1 MTNRTELIQILPIQ
15 SGLLMELTDFFTS
28 RKQTKQPLQDARKE
42 AMFAELHS
50 LLSSGLDFSRS
61 FSLLIEGERNAAGR
75 ALLTELYRSVVR
87 GESLGRAFER
97 SERFAPLDC
106 GVLRIGEETGR
117 LDEALAFLADYYG
130 KRIAQRRM
138 VSGAVSYP
146 LIILFT
152 AVVVVIFMVL
162 VIVPMF
168 EQVYSRMGG
177 ELPAMTRWTIS
188 LSKAFPAYLAVTVFM
203 ALGGWFWWRTFG
215 GRPGVQ
221 RMAGNLLLRMPLLG
235 DTLRKNM
242 QARFCKLLCLLASSG
257 VPLLQGI
264 DMLRGIIT
272 FHPYRTSFAEI
283 VRELEQG
290 SCLSDAMER
299 FGRIYDRRLVVLLR
313 VGEQTG
319 RLPEMLRREGDVLT
333 GELEHRLRSLG
344 GMLEPILILL
354 VGLLVAVILISM
366 YLPMFRLGGI
376 MG

>member
-1 MTNRTELIQILPIQ
+1 MKLNEWLPSQ
-15 SGLLMELTDFFTS
+15 KTS
-28 RKQTKQPLQDARKE
+28 KQPLRDARKE
-42 AMFAELHS
+42 AIFAELHS

-61 FSLLIEGERNAAGR
+61 FSLLIEGERDAGNR
-75 ALLTELYRSVVR
+75 ALFKELYRTVVR
-87 GESLGRAFER
+87 GEPLWRSFER
-97 SERFAPLDC
+97 SARFAPLDC

-117 LDEALAFLADYYG
+117 LGEALAFLADYYR

-177 ELPAMTRWTIS
+177 ELPAMTRWIIS
-188 LSKAFPAYLAVTVFM
+188 LSKAFPAYLTVA
-203 ALGGWFWWRTFG
+203 ALAGGGVLLLWKIYGSRAS
-215 GRPGVQ
+215 VQ
-221 RMAGNLLLRMPLLG
+221 RFVCGWMLKMPLVG
-235 DTLRKNM
+235 DTLRKNL
-242 QARFCKLLCLLASSG
+242 QARFCKLLSLLASSG

-264 DMLRGIIT
+264 GMLEGIIA
-272 FHPYRTSFAEI
+272 FYPYRVSFARI
-283 VRELEQG
+283 ARELERG
-290 SCLSDAMER
+290 ACLSDAMER
-299 FGRIYDRRLVVLLR
+299 FAELYDRRLIALLR

-319 RLPEMLRREGDVLT
+319 RLPDMLRREGDVLT

-344 GMLEPILILL
+344 SLLEPVLILL
-354 VGLLVAVILISM
+354 VGLLVAVILIAM

>member
-1 MTNRTELIQILPIQ
+1 MNPNDSFAFLKREK
-15 SGLLMELTDFFTS
+15 
-28 RKQTKQPLQDARKE
+28 RPLKDARKE
-42 AMFAELHS
+42 AVFAELHS
-50 LLSSGLDFSRS
+50 LLGSGLDFSRS
-61 FSLLIEGERNAAGR
+61 FSLLIEGERDVQTK
-75 ALLTELYRSVVR
+75 ALLTGLYRTVVR
-87 GESLGRAFER
+87 GESLGCAFER
-97 SERFAPLDC
+97 SGRFAPLDC

-117 LDEALAFLADYYG
+117 LGEALAFLADYYR

-152 AVVVVIFMVL
+152 AIVVVIFMVL

-177 ELPAMTRWTIS
+177 ELPAMTRWIIS
-188 LSKAFPAYLAVTVFM
+188 LSKAFPAYLTVA
-203 ALGGWFWWRTFG
+203 ALAGAGALLLWKIYG

-221 RMAGNLLLRMPLLG
+221 RVASTLLLRLPLLG

-242 QARFCKLLCLLASSG
+242 QARFCRLLCLLSSSG
-257 VPLLQGI
+257 VPLL
-264 DMLRGIIT
+264 RGIGMLPQIIA
-272 FHPYRTSFAEI
+272 FYPYRISFARI
-283 VRELEQG
+283 VRELERG
-290 SCLSDAMER
+290 ACLSDAMEH
-299 FGRIYDRRLVVLLR
+299 FADLYDRRLVTLLR

-319 RLPEMLRREGDVLT
+319 RLPEMLAREGDVLT

-344 GMLEPILILL
+344 NLLEPALILL
-354 VGLLVAVILISM
+354 VGLLVAVILVAM

>member
-1 MTNRTELIQILPIQ
+1 
-15 SGLLMELTDFFTS
+15 MELTDFFTS

-177 ELPAMTRWTIS
+177 ELPAMTRWIIS

-221 RMAGNLLLRMPLLG
+221 RMAPACPTQWSVSGGFTIAGSSCCYASASKPDVSLRCCAVKGMCSQESSN
-235 DTLRKNM
+235 TAS
-242 QARFCKLLCLLASSG
+242 ARSEVCSS
-257 VPLLQGI
+257 Q
-264 DMLRGIIT
+264 
-272 FHPYRTSFAEI
+272 S
-283 VRELEQG
+283 
-290 SCLSDAMER
+290 
-299 FGRIYDRRLVVLLR
+299 
-313 VGEQTG
+313 
-319 RLPEMLRREGDVLT
+319 
-333 GELEHRLRSLG
+333 
-344 GMLEPILILL
+344 
-354 VGLLVAVILISM
+354 
-366 YLPMFRLGGI
+366 
-376 MG
+376 

>member
-1 MTNRTELIQILPIQ
+1 M
-15 SGLLMELTDFFTS
+15 
-28 RKQTKQPLQDARKE
+28 
-42 AMFAELHS
+42 
-50 LLSSGLDFSRS
+50 
-61 FSLLIEGERNAAGR
+61 
-75 ALLTELYRSVVR
+75 LTELYRSVVH

-97 SERFAPLDC
+97 SGRFAPLDC

-117 LDEALAFLADYYG
+117 LDEALSFLADYYR

-152 AVVVVIFMVL
+152 ALVVVIFMVL

-177 ELPAMTRWTIS
+177 ELPAMTRWIIS
-188 LSKAFPAYLAVTVFM
+188 LSKAFPAYLTVAALAGAM
-203 ALGGWFWWRTFG
+203 ALLLWKVYGSRD
-215 GRPGVQ
+215 RVQ
-221 RMAGNLLLRMPLLG
+221 RIAGGLLLRMPLVG
-235 DTLRKNM
+235 DTLRKNL

-264 DMLRGIIT
+264 DMLREIIT
-272 FHPYRTSFAEI
+272 FYPYRRSFAQI
-283 VRELEQG
+283 ARELEQG

-313 VGEQTG
+313 VGEQTS
-319 RLPEMLRREGDVLT
+319 RLPDMLRREGDALT
-333 GELEHRLRSLG
+333 AELEHRLRSLG
-344 GMLEPILILL
+344 SMLEPILILL

-376 MG
+376 IG

>member
-1 MTNRTELIQILPIQ
+1 
-15 SGLLMELTDFFTS
+15 MELTDFFTS
-28 RKQTKQPLQDARKE
+28 RKQTKQPLRDARKE

-61 FSLLIEGERNAAGR
+61 FSLLIEGERDAAGR

-87 GESLGRAFER
+87 GESLGRAFEQ
-97 SERFAPLDC
+97 SGRFAPLDC

-177 ELPAMTRWTIS
+177 ELPAMTRWIIS
-188 LSKAFPAYLAVTVFM
+188 LSKAFPAYLTVTVFIV
-203 ALGGWFWWRTFG
+203 LGGGLWWRAFG

-221 RMAGNLLLRMPLLG
+221 RTVCGLLLRLPLVG
-235 DTLRKNM
+235 DALRQNL
-242 QARFCKLLCLLASSG
+242 QARFCKLLCLLTASG
-257 VPLLQGI
+257 VP
-264 DMLRGIIT
+264 MLRGIGMLPEIIT
-272 FHPYRTSFAEI
+272 FYPYRVSFAEI
-283 VRELEQG
+283 ARRLQQG
-290 SCLSDAMER
+290 DCLSDAMER
-299 FGRIYDRRLVVLLR
+299 FGTLYDRRLVTLLR

-319 RLPEMLRREGDVLT
+319 RLPDMLRREGDVLT

-344 GMLEPILILL
+344 GILEPVLILL

>member
-1 MTNRTELIQILPIQ
+1 MMKLNELFASQK
-15 SGLLMELTDFFTS
+15 SS
-28 RKQTKQPLQDARKE
+28 KQPLRDARKE

-61 FSLLIEGERNAAGR
+61 FSLLIEGERDAGNR

-87 GESLGRAFER
+87 GEPLWRSFER
-97 SERFAPLDC
+97 SGRFAPLDC

-117 LDEALAFLADYYG
+117 LDEALSFLADYYR

-152 AVVVVIFMVL
+152 ALVVVIFMVL

-177 ELPAMTRWTIS
+177 ELPAMTRWIIS
-188 LSKAFPAYLAVTVFM
+188 LSKAFPAYLTVA
-203 ALGGWFWWRTFG
+203 ALAGAGALLLWKVYGSRD
-215 GRPGVQ
+215 RVQ
-221 RMAGNLLLRMPLLG
+221 RIAGGLLLRMPLVG
-235 DTLRKNM
+235 DTLRKNL

-264 DMLRGIIT
+264 GMLEGIIT
-272 FHPYRTSFAEI
+272 FYPYRVSFAEI
-283 VRELEQG
+283 ARKLQQG

-319 RLPEMLRREGDVLT
+319 RLPDMLRREGDTLT

-344 GMLEPILILL
+344 AMLEPVLILL

>member
-1 MTNRTELIQILPIQ
+1 MMKLND
-15 SGLLMELTDFFTS
+15 LLTTQKS
-28 RKQTKQPLQDARKE
+28 SKQPLRDARKE

-61 FSLLIEGERNAAGR
+61 FSLLIEGERDAGNR

-97 SERFAPLDC
+97 SGRFAPLDC

-117 LDEALAFLADYYG
+117 LDEALAFLSDYYR

-152 AVVVVIFMVL
+152 ALIVVIFMVL

-177 ELPAMTRWTIS
+177 ELPAMTRWIIS
-188 LSKAFPAYLAVTVFM
+188 LSKAFPAYLTVA
-203 ALGGWFWWRTFG
+203 ALAGAGALLLWKVYGSRD
-215 GRPGVQ
+215 RVQ
-221 RMAGNLLLRMPLLG
+221 RIAGGLLLRMPLVG
-235 DTLRKNM
+235 DTLRKNL

-272 FHPYRTSFAEI
+272 FYPYRTSFAQI
-283 VRELEQG
+283 ARELEQG

-319 RLPEMLRREGDVLT
+319 RLPDMLRREGDALT
-333 GELEHRLRSLG
+333 AELEHRLRSLG
-344 GMLEPILILL
+344 GMLEPVLILL